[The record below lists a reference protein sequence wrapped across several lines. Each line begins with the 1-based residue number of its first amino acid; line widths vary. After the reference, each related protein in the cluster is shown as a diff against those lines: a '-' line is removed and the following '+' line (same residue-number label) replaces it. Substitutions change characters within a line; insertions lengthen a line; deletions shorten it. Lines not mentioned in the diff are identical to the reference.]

1 MTKSSWVEVSS
12 PEYLTRT
19 SASGTQTAAPIP
31 PVQPRF
37 PPLPPDGEGRYVSVP
52 SAPTAPLRTA
62 LFSRSWGRNM
72 DRSHSLRVAYL
83 VFALGIIVALLVQV
97 SLIGLWLFAGQST
110 LYLHKEFGHAITLAA
125 IGLLILAFAGRLPRL
140 MKWITTLLSVILV
153 IQTEIFAI
161 LPGSPLRAFHP
172 VLPLVIFSLAA
183 FLAYSAIPLARGRS
197 KSSSFPLSI
206 VESRAN

>member
-19 SASGTQTAAPIP
+19 SASGTQTALPTP
-31 PVQPRF
+31 PVRPRF
-37 PPLPPDGEGRYVSVP
+37 PPLPADGQGRYVSVP
-52 SAPTAPLRTA
+52 TAPTAPLRTA

-83 VFALGIIVALLVQV
+83 VLAWGIVVALLVQV

-125 IGLLILAFAGRLPRL
+125 IGLLILAFAGRLPGL
-140 MKWITTLLSVILV
+140 MKWITAFLSV
-153 IQTEIFAI
+153 T
-161 LPGSPLRAFHP
+161 
-172 VLPLVIFSLAA
+172 LVIFSLAA
-183 FLAYSAIPLARGRS
+183 FLAYGAIPLMKGWPRGS
-197 KSSSFPLSI
+197 AFPLS
-206 VESRAN
+206 VAESRAN